1 MAASAAMTS
10 DHAGPYY
17 PAPLASTA
25 GQVRPGS
32 DKDLTIRPQR
42 LSPGW

>member
-10 DHAGPYY
+10 DHVGPYY
-17 PAPLASTA
+17 PAALESTA
-25 GQVRPGS
+25 GQVRPRS
-32 DKDLTIRPQR
+32 DNEPTIGPQR